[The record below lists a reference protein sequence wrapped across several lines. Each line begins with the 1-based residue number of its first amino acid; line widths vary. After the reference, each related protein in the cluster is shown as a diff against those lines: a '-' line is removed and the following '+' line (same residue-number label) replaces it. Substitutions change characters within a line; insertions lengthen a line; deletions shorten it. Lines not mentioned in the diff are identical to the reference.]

1 LAKNTAKMKQPKGT
15 NMFDKSR
22 EHLANERTFLSWIR
36 TSIALMG
43 FGFVIVRFGLF
54 LKQIT
59 LLFKTADY
67 PSQSHSSVVGVVM
80 VAIGILLALMAFV
93 QYRKHEA
100 QLRDN
105 SFYPSTILLFFT
117 TLVLIVG
124 GVLLIFY
131 LLSTI

>member
-1 LAKNTAKMKQPKGT
+1 MKQPKGT
-15 NMFDKSR
+15 NMFEKSR

>member
-1 LAKNTAKMKQPKGT
+1 MKQPKGT

-22 EHLANERTFLSWIR
+22 EHLANERTFLAWIR

-43 FGFVIVRFGLF
+43 FGFVIVKFGLF

-59 LLFKTADY
+59 LLFQTADY
-67 PSQSHSSVVGVVM
+67 PSKAHSSVVGVVM
-80 VAIGILLALMAFV
+80 VAVGILLALMAFI

-100 QLRDN
+100 QLRNN
-105 SFYPSTILLFFT
+105 SYYPSSMLMLFT
-117 TLVLIVG
+117 TLVLIIG

-131 LLSTI
+131 LMSTI